1 MRVALFTDT
10 FLPEVNGVAKTLGRW
25 SAYLESRG
33 VPCRVFAPTANPQG
47 VSESSLSVERFYSI
61 PFFLYPECKFTIPN
75 PLYIKQSLREFNP
88 TLIHV
93 ATPFNLGLIGNHYAR
108 KRGIPLVASYHTHFD
123 QYLAYYRMSWM
134 EPMVWKYMEWFHASC
149 RKVYVPSRST
159 LEHLQQREFPE
170 LEVWGRGVDSAL
182 FTSGADRAQ
191 ILRHHGVDSSRFI
204 VLYVGRLAPEKS
216 VDVLIR
222 AFRAVPAEIQQRM
235 ELLIVGDGPLYDELS
250 TMTVNDKNI
259 HLLGFRHGPHLH
271 ELYAAADVFFFPSA
285 TETFGNVVL
294 ESFASGTPVIGADA
308 GGVKEL
314 VRQGQTGWLC
324 PPGDIPAFSQALV
337 ESVDNVAL
345 LAQMSAASKAY
356 ATLHSWDHIFDR
368 LLTSY
373 QAVQSES
380 VTSMQSVAL

>member
-1 MRVALFTDT
+1 
-10 FLPEVNGVAKTLGRW
+10 
-25 SAYLESRG
+25 
-33 VPCRVFAPTANPQG
+33 
-47 VSESSLSVERFYSI
+47 
-61 PFFLYPECKFTIPN
+61 
-75 PLYIKQSLREFNP
+75 
-88 TLIHV
+88 
-93 ATPFNLGLIGNHYAR
+93 
-108 KRGIPLVASYHTHFD
+108 
-123 QYLAYYRMSWM
+123 
-134 EPMVWKYMEWFHASC
+134 
-149 RKVYVPSRST
+149 
-159 LEHLQQREFPE
+159 
-170 LEVWGRGVDSAL
+170 
-182 FTSGADRAQ
+182 
-191 ILRHHGVDSSRFI
+191 
-204 VLYVGRLAPEKS
+204 
-216 VDVLIR
+216 VLIR
-222 AFRAVPAEIQQRM
+222 AFRAVPVEIQQRM

-250 TMTVNDKNI
+250 TMTVNDTNI

-324 PPGDIPAFSQALV
+324 PSGDIPAFSQALV